1 MVENL
6 SVLIIEDDPMMRL
19 GLQYSLA
26 AQTGIAVMATVEAGE
41 EGLALVDQSVPDLV
55 VMDIGLPGLDGIA
68 TTQRL
73 KANYPRVQVVILTS
87 HTADTEIVAA
97 LASGADAYCVK
108 GTSVEQLMRAI
119 VSIKEG
125 GTYLDAAIAQTV
137 ITQLQGSN
145 QGSSKDSGKPSAPP
159 TIIGQL
165 STREMEVLQLIVEG
179 YSNPEIGAQ
188 LYLSTNTVK
197 THVKGIMNKLAVNDR
212 VQAAVV
218 ALRSGLVL

>member
-1 MVENL
+1 MAEML
-6 SVLIIEDDPMMRL
+6 TVLIVEDDPMMRL
-19 GLQYSLA
+19 GLQHSLA
-26 AQTGIAVMATVEAGE
+26 AQAGITVAAAVETGE
-41 EGLALVDQSVPDLV
+41 EGLSSVAQLMPDLV

-68 TTQRL
+68 TTQRI
-73 KANYPRVQVVILTS
+73 KAAHPTVRVVILTS
-87 HTADTEIVAA
+87 HTAETEIVAA

-119 VSIKEG
+119 ASIKEG

-137 ITQLQGSN
+137 ISQLKEP
-145 QGSSKDSGKPSAPP
+145 SKVAESAV
-159 TIIGQL
+159 IGQL

-179 YSNPEIGAQ
+179 YSNPEIGAK

-197 THVKGIMNKLAVNDR
+197 TYVKGIMNKLAVNDR

-218 ALRSGLVL
+218 ALRSGLVA